1 MDERIAC
8 METASNTKLT
18 ADEMILA
25 NGAAEAREAE
35 RLRDTADR
43 YAEEIAELKALY
55 DKNSALVEQLRELH
69 AASAQNVQGVVD
81 KALESI
87 DAANASIQNVD
98 FSELQSAIL
107 ASVQE
112 SQSKTA
118 DLLQQSD
125 DFSHKENVRVYRNI
139 QAATDQLLQKQTE
152 QLTEALEPL
161 KAPRKAG
168 VNGVQITTL
177 VLAAV
182 AVALE
187 ILNTLGVFA
196 QFTL

>member
-1 MDERIAC
+1 
-8 METASNTKLT
+8 METASNTRLT

-98 FSELQSAIL
+98 FSELQSAII

>member
-1 MDERIAC
+1 

-25 NGAAEAREAE
+25 NGAAEAREAD

-43 YAEEIAELKALY
+43 YAQEIEELKALY
-55 DKNSALVEQLRELH
+55 DKNSALVEQLRELN

-98 FSELQSAIL
+98 FSALQSAIL
-107 ASVQE
+107 TSVQE
-112 SQSKTA
+112 SQAKTA

-161 KAPRKAG
+161 KTPVRQR

-196 QFTL
+196 HITL

>member
-1 MDERIAC
+1 MG
-8 METASNTKLT
+8 TASNTNLT

-25 NGAAEAREAE
+25 NGAAEAREAD

-43 YAEEIAELKALY
+43 YAQEIEELKALY
-55 DKNSALVEQLRELH
+55 ERNSALVEQLRELN

-87 DAANASIQNVD
+87 DAANATIQNVD
-98 FSELQSAIL
+98 YSALQSAIL
-107 ASVQE
+107 ASIKE
-112 SQSKTA
+112 SQDKTA

-161 KAPRKAG
+161 KTPRKTR
-168 VNGVQITTL
+168 VNGIQITTL

-187 ILNTLGVFA
+187 ILNILGTFGL
-196 QFTL
+196 FTL

>member
-1 MDERIAC
+1 MG
-8 METASNTKLT
+8 TASNTNLT

-25 NGAAEAREAE
+25 NGAAEAREAD

-43 YAEEIAELKALY
+43 YAQEIEELKALY
-55 DKNSALVEQLRELH
+55 ERNSALVEQLRELN

-98 FSELQSAIL
+98 YSALQSAIL
-107 ASVQE
+107 ASIKE
-112 SQSKTA
+112 SQDKTA

-161 KAPRKAG
+161 KTPRKTR
-168 VNGVQITTL
+168 VNGIQITTL

-187 ILNTLGVFA
+187 ILNILGTFGL
-196 QFTL
+196 FTL

>member
-1 MDERIAC
+1 
-8 METASNTKLT
+8 MEIASNTNLT
-18 ADEMILA
+18 AEEMILA

-55 DKNSALVEQLRELH
+55 DKNSALVEELRELN
-69 AASAQNVQGVVD
+69 AQSVRGVQDVC
-81 KALESI
+81 KSTLESI
-87 DAANASIQNVD
+87 DAANASVKDID
-98 FSELQSAIL
+98 FSALQKAIID
-107 ASVQE
+107 SVQE
-112 SQSKTA
+112 SQTRTA

-161 KAPRKAG
+161 KTPARPQVSK
-168 VNGVQITTL
+168 VQVATL
-177 VLAAV
+177 I
-182 AVALE
+182 VALLGVAIE
-187 ILNTLGVFA
+187 VLDILGVFA

>member
-1 MDERIAC
+1 MG
-8 METASNTKLT
+8 TASNTNLT

-25 NGAAEAREAE
+25 NGAAEAREAD

-43 YAEEIAELKALY
+43 YAQEIEELKALY
-55 DKNSALVEQLRELH
+55 ERNSALVEQLRELN

-98 FSELQSAIL
+98 YSTLQSAIL
-107 ASVQE
+107 ASIKE
-112 SQSKTA
+112 SQDKTA

-161 KAPRKAG
+161 KTPRKTR
-168 VNGVQITTL
+168 VNGIQITTL

-187 ILNTLGVFA
+187 ILNILGTFGL
-196 QFTL
+196 FTL